1 MNFHLSCRVAWI
13 SLLLPALSSAQ
24 WRVFDKQRDAIAQ
37 DALREARGIQSGSVF
52 EKQAR
57 NLRALSEKD
66 IAVIL
71 ESSHVRMR
79 GNVNSFRTW
88 DDLELAVDSAR
99 ASTQRIAPPDIAK
112 AQLDLDT
119 QRGNLK
125 AEIDNLKAV
134 PMEDPLKNVMNLIG
148 EVSPALEAG
157 QKLLN
162 DKDAAGVDTAVAV
175 LKDLQTLYTA
185 YRAQLSAVD
194 NVISQLNDL
203 KIQVKKALLARLKV
217 EEDILLGRVALYERR
232 ERELDPVRRL
242 IKSFGQPQG
251 VATDES
257 ISITLAALA
266 SDRARL
272 QRAVRALYVATA
284 IAARAE
290 IPDDL
295 YRIRTAQLE
304 HMKSIQTSAAN
315 ARVYEA
321 VLGGGVQRLA
331 LFYQGGVKPET
342 LAQIVQSL
350 AATGIFV
357 KLLTQ

>member
-1 MNFHLSCRVAWI
+1 MSVHLYCRVAWI
-13 SLLLPALSSAQ
+13 SLLLPALLSAQ

-66 IAVIL
+66 ITVIL
-71 ESSHVRMR
+71 ESSRVRMR
-79 GNVNSFRTW
+79 GNVNSFRAW
-88 DDLELAVDSAR
+88 NDLELVVSIAR
-99 ASTQRIAPPDIAK
+99 AKTERIAPPDVTK
-112 AQLDLDT
+112 SQSDLDA
-119 QRGNLK
+119 QRDSLK
-125 AEIDNLKAV
+125 KEIEKLKNV
-134 PMEDPLKNVMNLIG
+134 PMEEPLKNAMNFIG

-162 DKDAAGVDTAVAV
+162 DKDAAGLEIAGAV
-175 LKDLQTLYTA
+175 LKDLQTLYAAYGVQLTA
-185 YRAQLSAVD
+185 VNR
-194 NVISQLNDL
+194 VISQLSDL
-203 KIQVKKALLARLKV
+203 KIQVKKAVLARLKV

-232 ERELDPVRRL
+232 ERELEPVRRL
-242 IKSFGQPQG
+242 IKAFGQPAD
-251 VATDES
+251 VTTDEN
-257 ISITLAALA
+257 ISVTLAGLA

-272 QRAVRALYVATA
+272 QRAVRALYIATA

-295 YRIRTAQLE
+295 YQIRTAQLD
-304 HMKSIQTSAAN
+304 HMKSIQISAAN

-331 LFYQGGVKPET
+331 LFYQGGVRPET
-342 LAQIVQSL
+342 LAQVVQSL
-350 AATGIFV
+350 ATTGIFG